1 MNSVS
6 VEFTN
11 DPLEFNFATFVEV
24 FRESAKI
31 YSLKDYKKYSG
42 DVALY
47 YLLMANYEAI
57 DKSLPFEKDNITAI
71 QSHFRK
77 HDVTGNEKTD
87 IAIWTLSLL
96 IFWKIRAI
104 LILKMRLDLSHH
116 IQHQKDMVN
125 TVFVQEIIQRSILVW
140 QGQKI
145 SGIIRMDR
153 MNILCPLFIYNR
165 SDVMG
170 YRLEDLV
177 EECDAQAEYDAEANK
192 EYEEWMEM
200 KNVGNEVI
208 QEEDW
213 GQLGK

>member
-87 IAIWTLSLL
+87 IAIWTLISSSELFWDVLRSLVDGKN
-96 IFWKIRAI
+96 F
-104 LILKMRLDLSHH
+104 S
-116 IQHQKDMVN
+116 
-125 TVFVQEIIQRSILVW
+125 
-140 QGQKI
+140 
-145 SGIIRMDR
+145 
-153 MNILCPLFIYNR
+153 
-165 SDVMG
+165 
-170 YRLEDLV
+170 
-177 EECDAQAEYDAEANK
+177 EEF
-192 EYEEWMEM
+192 
-200 KNVGNEVI
+200 
-208 QEEDW
+208 
-213 GQLGK
+213 